1 MKTVVKEL
9 RSRDGR
15 LKVHIFRRDAGTF
28 GFDQWRFSDEP
39 REHCWIPFGRF
50 SECVAPD
57 QRTAEQEARD
67 RIEWLRLE
75 QDGVGAD

>member
-9 RSRDGR
+9 TSRDGT
-15 LKVHIFRRDAGTF
+15 LKVQIFRRDAGTF

-39 REHCWIPFGRF
+39 REHCWIPFGHF

-57 QRTAEQEARD
+57 PQTAEQEARD
-67 RIEWLRLE
+67 RVDWLRLE
-75 QDGVGAD
+75 PNSDG